1 MKKGWIIALALLLIG
16 FIGAYIWYNRLK
28 NNAAAEGGAY
38 DNTLKPRLEMSTL
51 AITEI
56 DDDRINMNV
65 KLLIDNP
72 LPL

>member
-28 NNAAAEGGAY
+28 NNAADEGGAY

-51 AITEI
+51 EITDI